1 MLCCEKRETYIY
13 IPRKGI
19 HRHEAVLCGT
29 TYLGTCISLF
39 FMKLMFH
46 AFTLLIALD
55 HIEASVS
62 IPLGVHPSF
71 FQHHRV
77 VLVEKKNMNTQ
88 YCISFLSRPTARHI
102 GYTLQV

>member
-1 MLCCEKRETYIY
+1 MVFLYFVE
-13 IPRKGI
+13 
-19 HRHEAVLCGT
+19 
-29 TYLGTCISLF
+29 F
-39 FMKLMFH
+39 MFH
-46 AFTLLIALD
+46 AFTLLLALD

-71 FQHHRV
+71 FQHHRL

-102 GYTLQV
+102 EHTLQVT